1 MTFFGREQVSGQLLL
16 ADHCI
21 EIGIYSLITFIAHYI
36 TVKSCLGPSG
46 RNNPVVK
53 MLLANKVGTNSDA
66 VAPFV
71 LRNNHIRHQNTTI
84 IRRPRIISVSA
95 TGDAYLWEL
104 ELLDLDNDGEVVKL
118 NVPPPLARMDG
129 LVAAVSGSGM
139 PVVYPPTLSSTSIAS
154 LSPLSGWELMDEV
167 NSLFEVSYD
176 PQHDVF
182 YWVFSPD
189 CIGTSLKP
197 QSSREEQLN
206 TNAVMVCWR
215 LAELPFDKGWP
226 PPLLPPHC
234 VVQLPRTRNGR
245 VSTNM
250 VAGPGFINHQ
260 CLTTFYVTSS
270 DELMV
275 VKADLKGRDEPIH
288 LQSRVSMLTDLNK
301 IASNDKR
308 GFTCVSVAASSNINR
323 PFVAI
328 GTQYGV
334 LFGAIAREKPIEKEP
349 EQQHASPS
357 SVHRFSDITFEQN
370 WSFSEQQQ
378 SLLAERIHELECRN
392 KELEFQLDEMIQEA
406 HDTFSD
412 MECSGLQSHL
422 HDVLETELGTALTT
436 IERLE
441 NDFNVKNESCE
452 ALERKVEKL
461 GSNLDRVHQDLVQ
474 ERHIHQTTM
483 QKLAA
488 AEEVVAV
495 SEKDAA
501 CRRYAM
507 ALLQEECDDLRS
519 EIVELID
526 DSDTCHGQRVVRSTE
541 NLQNEL
547 SIAKKAE
554 ESLRKH
560 IIHLEEEMKAKD
572 NDLKLA
578 KQHAVEYSQK
588 NNELLANVE
597 AQELALESLVNLL
610 DRQRIEYEKKDAAR
624 HEEIILLRE
633 QLSVRLN

>member
-1 MTFFGREQVSGQLLL
+1 MGNYY
-16 ADHCI
+16 CI
-21 EIGIYSLITFIAHYI
+21 EIGIYSLIIFISRRYI
-36 TVKSCLGPSG
+36 AVKSCLGPSG

-53 MLLANKVGTNSDA
+53 MVLANKVVGTNCDA

-71 LRNNHIRHQNTTI
+71 LRNNHVRHPNTTI
-84 IRRPRIISVSA
+84 VRRPRIISVSA
-95 TGDAYLWEL
+95 TGDAYLLEL

-139 PVVYPPTLSSTSIAS
+139 PVVYPPALSSTSIAS
-154 LSPLSGWELMDEV
+154 LSPFSGWELMDEV
-167 NSLFEVSYD
+167 NSQFEVSYD

-182 YWVFSPD
+182 CWVFSPD
-189 CIGTSLKP
+189 CIGKSLKP
-197 QSSREEQLN
+197 QSSREEKLN
-206 TNAVMVCWR
+206 MNAVMVCWKF
-215 LAELPFDKGWP
+215 AELPFDKGWP

-270 DELMV
+270 YELIV
-275 VKADLKGRDEPIH
+275 VTADLKGRDESIH
-288 LQSRVSMLTDLNK
+288 LQSRVSMLADLNK

-308 GFTCVSVAASSNINR
+308 GFTCFSVAASSNINR
-323 PFVAI
+323 PVIAI

-334 LFGAIAREKPIEKEP
+334 LFGAIAREKPIEKEL
-349 EQQHASPS
+349 EQHHASPS

-370 WSFSEQQQ
+370 WSFSEQRQ

-412 MECSGLQSHL
+412 MECSVLQSHL

-436 IERLE
+436 IEQLE
-441 NDFNVKNESCE
+441 NDFQLKDESCE
-452 ALERKVEKL
+452 ALERKVEELEANL
-461 GSNLDRVHQDLVQ
+461 GRVHQDLVQ
-474 ERHIHQTTM
+474 ERQIHQTTM
-483 QKLAA
+483 QKLVA
-488 AEEVVAV
+488 AEEVAAV
-495 SEKDAA
+495 SEKEAA
-501 CRRYAM
+501 FRRRTM
-507 ALLQEECDDLRS
+507 ALLQEECDDLRR

-526 DSDTCHGQRVVRSTE
+526 DSDICNGPRVVGLTG
-541 NLQNEL
+541 NVQNEL
-547 SIAKKAE
+547 SIAKEAE

-572 NDLKLA
+572 NELKLA
-578 KQHAVEYSQK
+578 RQHAEEYSQK
-588 NNELLANVE
+588 HNELLVNVE

-624 HEEIILLRE
+624 HEEISLLRE
-633 QLSVRLN
+633 QLSVNLN